1 MKKNLLSLLLVVVLM
16 MTMLGG
22 CGSDNK
28 VNESGAEKAAE
39 AEEKNG
45 SQESDGASQKNGADN
60 VTIDIF
66 QNKSEVASQL
76 EAAAELYMEANP
88 GITVNIET
96 VQGNEY
102 NTALKTK
109 MITGDGIDIMA
120 LSANDIA
127 NNYTEY
133 LEDLSDQGWIEHVS
147 SGLLGDAK
155 LDGNVVGLPVNIEG
169 YGIAYNKAIFD
180 AAGIDTSELV
190 TYEAIDQAFADLQ
203 NMIDE
208 GKLTDEFPLL
218 EAVRNM
224 RQRKAG
230 YWACILSISPWAT
243 SLQMR
248 KKHWKL
254 KRLSWFMKPN

>member
-1 MKKNLLSLLLVVVLM
+1 
-16 MTMLGG
+16 
-22 CGSDNK
+22 
-28 VNESGAEKAAE
+28 
-39 AEEKNG
+39 
-45 SQESDGASQKNGADN
+45 
-60 VTIDIF
+60 
-66 QNKSEVASQL
+66 
-76 EAAAELYMEANP
+76 
-88 GITVNIET
+88 
-96 VQGNEY
+96 
-102 NTALKTK
+102 

-218 EAVRNM
+218 EAVEEYAAKESWVLGLHTFNIAVGNEFANAKEALEAETIELVYEAELKELYDLLTRYTSSETTRNCCWLLII
-224 RQRKAG
+224 Q
-230 YWACILSISPWAT
+230 
-243 SLQMR
+243 
-248 KKHWKL
+248 
-254 KRLSWFMKPN
+254 PNRWWSCH